1 MDPNWQCTV
10 GIFWV
15 ACMADC
21 AKRWRGEEEGEGE
34 KREKKKEGN
43 LSSLRNPS
51 PNQYIFT
58 ET

>member
-21 AKRWRGEEEGEGE
+21 AKRWRGQEEGE

-43 LSSLRNPS
+43 LPSLTNPS
-51 PNQYIFT
+51 PDQYIFT

>member
-1 MDPNWQCTV
+1 MDPTWQCTV

-21 AKRWRGEEEGEGE
+21 AKRWRGEEKGE